1 MTAIDIDIVTSQRDA
16 LGECPLWD
24 ERSSAVL
31 WIDSHQQLVKRHT
44 PASGVYQEWKLP
56 SAIGSMALCESG
68 RLMLALANEFVYL
81 DLATGQLESIT
92 TVTHI
97 ADRIRLNDGRTD
109 RAGRFLVGS
118 VVMGRR
124 DKLGALYQLD
134 GGARLRQVGAG
145 LACANAIC
153 FSPGGE
159 WFYHTDS
166 HTRKIMRSAYD
177 TATGVVGNAEVF
189 VDTDPLGSG
198 ADGAT
203 VDRDGCL
210 WTALVEVGKVACFAP
225 DGQLARRAYQGG
237 DVLGGMSFEEAVNTD
252 PRRIDGLIT
261 QELAPLFGPAP
272 SSISDFYVRAAS
284 DLRAVSGGRMT
295 ASALVEVIT
304 RNDAYAMRFAQL
316 PKSLLRQ
323 MLPDIEQRL
332 GRAAGIARR
341 ASMYATALEDRR
353 SWMELH
359 EYIAEL
365 PSRLRAALSA
375 RIPSRSSRL
384 ALE

>member
-1 MTAIDIDIVTSQRDA
+1 MTAIDIGIVTNQRDA

-24 ERSSAVL
+24 ERTGAVL
-31 WIDSHQQLVKRHT
+31 WIDSHQQLVKRHI
-44 PASGVYQEWKLP
+44 PASGAYQEWKLP

-68 RLMLALANEFVYL
+68 RLMLALASEFVYL
-81 DLATGQLESIT
+81 DLATAQLERIT
-92 TVTHI
+92 TVTHV

-177 TATGVVGNAEVF
+177 TITGVIGGAEVF

-210 WTALVEVGKVACFAP
+210 WTALVEVGKVARFAP
-225 DGQLARRAYQGG
+225 DGQLERLIDMPVRHVTCPCFGG
-237 DVLGGMSFEEAVNTD
+237 PDLDVLFVT
-252 PRRIDGLIT
+252 
-261 QELAPLFGPAP
+261 
-272 SSISDFYVRAAS
+272 SISNSGNALKDAHPDAGALFAVHGTGVRG
-284 DLRAVSGGRMT
+284 LP
-295 ASALVEVIT
+295 EV
-304 RNDAYAMRFAQL
+304 RFADGHSQ
-316 PKSLLRQ
+316 P
-323 MLPDIEQRL
+323 
-332 GRAAGIARR
+332 
-341 ASMYATALEDRR
+341 
-353 SWMELH
+353 
-359 EYIAEL
+359 
-365 PSRLRAALSA
+365 
-375 RIPSRSSRL
+375 
-384 ALE
+384 